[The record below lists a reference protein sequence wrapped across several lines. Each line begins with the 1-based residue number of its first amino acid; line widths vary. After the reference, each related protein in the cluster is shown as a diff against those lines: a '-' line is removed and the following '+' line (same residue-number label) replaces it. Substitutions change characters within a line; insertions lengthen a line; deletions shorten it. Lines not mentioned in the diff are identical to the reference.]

1 MARERAIGLD
11 NLRTVPKAQLTEAI
25 TELGPKRIDELAT
38 IPDADLEFVEAG
50 SGGKLSIEVLVE
62 GEDAR
67 RLTRIA
73 TERGQRP
80 GEVVAELLRSA

>member
-1 MARERAIGLD
+1 MNKLPTNAPDPEPGD
-11 NLRTVPKAQLTEAI
+11 FDV
-25 TELGPKRIDELAT
+25 ELGT
-38 IPDADLEFVEAG
+38 ISDADLEFVEAG
-50 SGGKLSIEVLVE
+50 SGGRLSIELLVE

-67 RLTRIA
+67 RLSRIA

>member
-1 MARERAIGLD
+1 MNKLPTNAPDPQPGDFDA
-11 NLRTVPKAQLTEAI
+11 
-25 TELGPKRIDELAT
+25 ELAS
-38 IPDADLEFVEAG
+38 ISDADLEFVEAG
-50 SGGKLSIEVLVE
+50 SGGRLSIELLVE

-67 RLTRIA
+67 RLSRIA